1 MKRKLLELKNS
12 RTEQIKAAEKALT
25 DGDGAAYDA
34 AMKQVGEMNAEI
46 DKIEKLL
53 GEQTRYSDPTKA
65 PQMPMGDPKPQEDT
79 DRSKQL
85 KELRGSNEYVRAFVK
100 ALCIG
105 ARPDTYVEAIAP
117 LYKALTI
124 SGGDPIGS
132 DGGFLVPIDFQT
144 RVQMLS
150 KDYVDLSAF
159 AHRENVSV
167 MQGWR
172 NIETSA
178 ARAPFPLVEEDSAI
192 TAATQPTFRR
202 INYSCKRYGDRL
214 GVSGELMQN
223 ADGLMSYL
231 AEWYAPRYVA
241 TKNSLI
247 LALLDALDLN
257 AITGANDA
265 AKVKA
270 IKSVLNKGLITAH
283 SRLATLVTNANGYDA
298 MDNWAD
304 NDGKPFLKP
313 DLSGDFEHFKGRR
326 VVYGDVDIIPDIQV
340 EEKTYSPIYIGNI
353 AAFAALFEHNGMT
366 MDATNIGGDAWRKGG
381 WEIRALCAMDCK
393 QVDPSAV
400 VKCGVELA

>member
-25 DGDGAAYDA
+25 DGDGAAYDT

-53 GEQTRYSDPTKA
+53 GEQTRYSNPTNA
-65 PQMPMGDPKPQEDT
+65 PQMPMGDPKPQENT

-178 ARAPFPLVEEDSAI
+178 ARAPFPLVEEDAAI
-192 TAATQPTFRR
+192 TEGTQPTFRR

-247 LALLDALDLN
+247 LALLDALELK

-326 VVYGDVDIIPDIQV
+326 VVYGDVDIIPDIEV

-400 VKCGVELA
+400 IKCGVELA